1 MYVFMFICIATP
13 LRQHFTTAER
23 VLRKQWIRTSF
34 EDVQRPTCRPGARIL
49 PDSQKLSGQQL
60 FQCFRERCFFV
71 RCIFFSQ
78 LKTLKELQGPVLWSL
93 ICFNF
98 LGTTVSLRTCR
109 FSSKFPGSRC
119 CPARI
124 LRSSLFRNISTSFNF
139 SIPDIFPRFSRDFWL
154 QDSAAGVVSYP
165 LPMDDWTSRCFR
177 SLEILGTGC
186 SPAVREAVDILWSFA
201 ERIYIQ

>member
-1 MYVFMFICIATP
+1 MYVFIYICIATP

-23 VLRKQWIRTSF
+23 VLRNQWIRTSF
-34 EDVQRPTCRPGARIL
+34 EDVHRPTCRRGARIL
-49 PDSQKLSGQQL
+49 PDSQKLSGRC
-60 FQCFRERCFFV
+60 CFVRCFFSEL
-71 RCIFFSQ
+71 R
-78 LKTLKELQGPVLWSL
+78 TLNELQGPVLSSL
-93 ICFNF
+93 IHFNF